1 VNEFIFGLKTGLQQT
16 PLLEWI
22 AVATGILY
30 VVLAAK
36 KSIWCWLSAFVSSS
50 IFVYLC
56 FDANLYVE
64 TVLQLFY
71 IAMAVVGWYMWNT
84 SKKEKKFIVR
94 WPLTFHLANIGASLV
109 FSIGLG
115 AILDAYTDQA
125 APYIDSFTT
134 VFSLAATF
142 MVTKRV
148 LNNWL
153 YWIVI
158 DFVSIYLYFTRG
170 LELSSVLYLIFTVL
184 AFFGW
189 LEWRK
194 QLKLQEQ

>member
-1 VNEFIFGLKTGLQQT
+1 
-16 PLLEWI
+16 
-22 AVATGILY
+22 
-30 VVLAAK
+30 
-36 KSIWCWLSAFVSSS
+36 
-50 IFVYLC
+50 
-56 FDANLYVE
+56 
-64 TVLQLFY
+64 
-71 IAMAVVGWYMWNT
+71 
-84 SKKEKKFIVR
+84 
-94 WPLTFHLANIGASLV
+94 LTFHLANIGASLV

-115 AILDAYTDQA
+115 AILDANTDQA
-125 APYIDSFTT
+125 APYIDAFTT